1 MGFFSE
7 IAYEA
12 RRGMTCEQTPTPIQQ
27 AAISPP
33 PATSERKP
41 ASPAVAPVSAP
52 ASSPS
57 PTSASAPEPTPSPTP
72 ASSPVPVPT
81 TSPTLTLDLSADAD
95 AADEAERKRA
105 HEAAEAKRK
114 AEWEA
119 KQATKR
125 AAEKEQLDKLAA
137 MTDEAAIAA
146 AVNQVHA
153 ATDRMTN
160 RSMKDSVSA
169 HIQALCRAD
178 PAFARL
184 TMHPRKSMLHC
195 IQYIYRH
202 AKDYLEKELK
212 ASGIKVSGTYGG
224 DVEPGLVYE
233 WAEKYFRDENAKEDH
248 ADDEKFVPHTYIPS
262 TRKASKAKT
271 AKKSETNKPA
281 PEKPKAPALEQM
293 SLI

>member
-1 MGFFSE
+1 MGFFSQ
-7 IAYEA
+7 IASEA
-12 RRGMTCEQTPTPIQQ
+12 RQGMTCEQDPMPGRQ

-33 PATSERKP
+33 PAASERKP
-41 ASPAVAPVSAP
+41 ASPAVAPVSAL

-72 ASSPVPVPT
+72 ASSPVPTPT
-81 TSPTLTLDLSADAD
+81 TSPTPTLDLSSDAD

-195 IQYIYRH
+195 IQYIYARVIILDFPVLSLLLGVIRLLGLI
-202 AKDYLEKELK
+202 KKER
-212 ASGIKVSGTYGG
+212 VSVTLVHVNPIFVYTIGVDMMLSSHDGG
-224 DVEPGLVYE
+224 VTAVVALGYDVAPVD
-233 WAEKYFRDENAKEDH
+233 RDGSQ
-248 ADDEKFVPHTYIPS
+248 I
-262 TRKASKAKT
+262 
-271 AKKSETNKPA
+271 
-281 PEKPKAPALEQM
+281 
-293 SLI
+293 